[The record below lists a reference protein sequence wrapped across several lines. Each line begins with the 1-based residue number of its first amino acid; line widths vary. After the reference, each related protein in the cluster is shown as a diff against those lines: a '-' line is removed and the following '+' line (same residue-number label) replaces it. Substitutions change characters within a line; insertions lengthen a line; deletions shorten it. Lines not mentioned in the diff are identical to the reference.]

1 MRSKNIALCFL
12 ASRQGPTTH
21 AQPTT
26 QASRPLHTLLSSHVQ
41 KARLTSTL
49 QLFRQ
54 RLPLLLHSRVASEN
68 LQANLLHTLS
78 EMRSH
83 PPFGISSHCRRKVS
97 VSTSHKEI
105 QSTRLHRTVA
115 IKIPVRRPFTLTPYI
130 SSDHLSPRRLTD
142 GTPNTGKSKRLQ
154 SLGFAPESAEA
165 VSTARPSATK

>member
-1 MRSKNIALCFL
+1 MRSKNIVLCIL
-12 ASRQGPTTH
+12 ASRQVPTTH
-21 AQPTT
+21 SQPTT
-26 QASRPLHTLLSSHVQ
+26 QASQPLHTNPNSVVQ
-41 KARLTSTL
+41 KARLTSTVP
-49 QLFRQ
+49 LFRQ

-78 EMRSH
+78 GMRTSALRH
-83 PPFGISSHCRRKVS
+83 QYCRRKVS

-115 IKIPVRRPFTLTPYI
+115 LKFPARRPFTLTPYI

-154 SLGFAPESAEA
+154 SLGFVPESAEA